1 MQLNRELAMISFP
14 VPPPS
19 VEEGQI
25 GDKCLAPAPYDTDVL
40 MDSMKDNDKERQCV
54 DVLTP

>member
-1 MQLNRELAMISFP
+1 MISFP
-14 VPPPS
+14 MPPPS

-25 GDKCLAPAPYDTDVL
+25 RDKCPVPTPYDTDVL
-40 MDSMKDNDKERQCV
+40 MDGIKDNDEEHQCV